1 MLSVSGVPPTT
12 AVVGN
17 RGRQWGGVCEVTT
30 VVGWWILKHK
40 VGEGI
45 GSKTQNQAVM
55 AQFQAHHVKWQ
66 CRIVR
71 WGGMVGCIR
80 WW

>member
-1 MLSVSGVPPTT
+1 VLSVSGVPPTT

-40 VGEGI
+40 VGEGDWVKNPKPSCH
-45 GSKTQNQAVM
+45 GSVSGTPCEM
-55 AQFQAHHVKWQ
+55 A
-66 CRIVR
+66 
-71 WGGMVGCIR
+71 M
-80 WW
+80 